1 MIIPNILALD
11 VDGVLCDGVREYG
24 EARRRSYM
32 RGWGHIARC
41 WPWREHGCRYV
52 DMSLTYRRPF
62 VRALST
68 YSLQCY
74 QQAER

>member
-1 MIIPNILALD
+1 MITPNIPALD
-11 VDGVLCDGVREYG
+11 VDGVLCNGVREYG

-32 RGWGHIARC
+32 RGWEHIARC